1 MTESKCLKV
10 WQMTK
15 EEIIQRNKEIME
27 RNRREEELLFER
39 EFSSRKKVSHA
50 SVDSKPILYRDLQSA
65 IQTDWCGIQ
74 RVTERRSERDRGTTW
89 VRICSYGNTHLSDEI
104 DQDSYEFN

>member
-1 MTESKCLKV
+1 MTEGKCLKV

-15 EEIIQRNKEIME
+15 EEIIERNKIIME

-39 EFSSRKKVSHA
+39 EFSSRKKVSRT
-50 SVDSKPILYRDLQSA
+50 SVDSKPILRRDLQSV
-65 IQTDWCGIQ
+65 IQTDWYGIQ
-74 RVTERRSERDRGTTW
+74 RVKERRSERDRGATW